1 MPSVFKSPLDELL
14 PALHL
19 LDGLL
24 DRSLQLAESLH
35 SGGNQESNSAPQKG
49 DSPPQTELA
58 LPPGYP
64 RYSPAQSTEMPS
76 SQIQPS
82 SRLGLLQ
89 QQFDLSVFDLDAI
102 LIALALELDRRYEQ
116 IYAYLQQDG
125 RSVRPSVNLVLNLL
139 CTNAAE
145 KLQQRSHFAPAAP
158 LLDNDLLQL
167 SPPQATNQF
176 SLLAQ
181 EISLDPAI
189 VRYLLNETGL
199 DADLS
204 RSCSLILATVPP
216 EQTNLPA
223 PLVQQISAI
232 TQNSSSTQPIRL
244 YLQSTDAVT
253 SHQFAQVL
261 AHQLSHPL
269 LTVDLDDLIRQPE
282 HFRQRLKRLGRD
294 AWLQNTV
301 LYLYPVDSL
310 HQDTTNHLYPFLI
323 DLLAETN
330 TPIVVAGRQPWQP
343 SADCSLGIVTI
354 PLTVPG
360 FGDRLECWKIHLAIA
375 GLTVEPGIIET
386 LADRFRLTHTQI
398 QSAIATAQNQL
409 AYELEPA
416 SIEVLLFQAARNQSG
431 HHLNKLTQ
439 PIQPRYNWSDLVLPA
454 MQFEQLQEICIHLKH
469 RRTVFETWGFDRKLS
484 LGKGVNA
491 LFAGP
496 PGTGKTMAAEVIA
509 KSLQLDLYRI
519 DLSQVVSKYIGE
531 TEKNLSQIF
540 TAAASTN
547 AILLF
552 DEADALFGKR
562 TEIKDSH
569 DRYANIEV
577 GYLLQQMEAYE
588 GLAIL
593 TTNLKSNLDEAFTR
607 RLRFIVDFPLPSI
620 QERSRIWQN
629 IWPHSLPLDSE
640 INWSILAKQFDVT
653 GGNIRNIA
661 LAAAFLAANEGT
673 NVKIS
678 HIEQAIC
685 REYQKMGK
693 PIMNEVFDY
702 LPQTASKR

>member
-1 MPSVFKSPLDELL
+1 MPSLSKSPLDELL
-14 PALHL
+14 PALYL

-24 DRSLQLAESLH
+24 DRSLELAETLH
-35 SGGNQESNSAPQKG
+35 SSGEKAATLQNPGSLR
-49 DSPPQTELA
+49 QTELA

-76 SQIQPS
+76 SQIQPA

-89 QQFDLSVFDLDAI
+89 LQFGLSTFDLDVI
-102 LIALALELDRRYEQ
+102 LIALAPELDRRYEQ

-125 RSVRPSVNLVLNLL
+125 RSVRPNVNLVLNLL
-139 CTNAAE
+139 CTDAGE
-145 KLQQRSHFAPAAP
+145 KLQRRSHFAPTAP
-158 LLDNDLLQL
+158 LLHHDLLHL
-167 SPPQATNQF
+167 SPPQPTNHS

-189 VRYLLNETGL
+189 ARYLLNETGL

-204 RSCSLILATVPP
+204 PSCSLILATMPL
-216 EQTNLPA
+216 EQTSLPA
-223 PLVQQISAI
+223 SLVQQIGAI
-232 TQNSSSTQPIRL
+232 AQSSSPTHPLRL

-253 SHQFAQVL
+253 TQQFAQEL
-261 AHQLSHPL
+261 AHQLNCPL
-269 LTVDLDDLIRQPE
+269 LTVDLNVLLQQPE
-282 HFRQRLKRLGRD
+282 QFRQRLRRLGRD

-301 LYLYPVDSL
+301 LYLQPVDCL
-310 HQDTTNHLYPFLI
+310 HQDSTSHLYSLLI
-323 DLLAETN
+323 NLLAETN

-343 SADCSLGIVTI
+343 PGDRSLGMVTI
-354 PLTVPG
+354 PLAAPDFSERCT
-360 FGDRLECWKIHLAIA
+360 CWKAHLAAA
-375 GLTVEPGIIET
+375 GLAVEPSTIAD
-386 LADRFRLTHTQI
+386 LADRFRLTSTQI
-398 QSAIATAQNQL
+398 QDAIATTQNQL
-409 AYELEPA
+409 AYGLESA
-416 SIEVLLFQAARNQSG
+416 SIEAALFQSARNQSG
-431 HHLNKLTQ
+431 HHLNRLTQ
-439 PIQPRYNWSDLVLPA
+439 PIQPRYDWSDIALPA
-454 MQFEQLQEICIHLKH
+454 VQSEQLQEICIHLQH
-469 RRTVFETWGFDRKLS
+469 RHTVFETWGFDRKLS

-491 LFAGP
+491 LFAGSS
-496 PGTGKTMAAEVIA
+496 GTGKTMAAEVIA

-540 TAAASTN
+540 TAAASAN

-552 DEADALFGKR
+552 DEADSLFGKR

-593 TTNLKSNLDEAFTR
+593 TTNLKSNLDEAFIR

-640 INWSILAKQFDVT
+640 INWSVLAKQFDVT

-661 LAAAFLAANEGT
+661 LAAAFLAANEKT
-673 NVKIS
+673 KVNIS

-693 PIMNEVFDY
+693 PIMDEAFDY